1 MHDRKCST
9 SELHPWPPSSI
20 FCVCMWKMKFKV
32 GCHSTGHTVY
42 LLLRKS
48 LSVSLELYIRLHWL
62 ASKPQRALCLQCP
75 CTNYKQVIF
84 LMGFWGLNSD
94 PQAWMASTLPTELFS
109 QQPKNYFIDFVLKLL
124 CSLISHSL
132 PHFFLCPLSIFSL
145 SFPFYLYFL
154 PSPFILLF
162 FLTGSYYESQASLV
176 LEITPQSS
184 NCWGHVYLIGQ
195 LVFLSVCGPKCA
207 LHSFLNRGIN
217 TF

>member
-1 MHDRKCST
+1 
-9 SELHPWPPSSI
+9 
-20 FCVCMWKMKFKV
+20 
-32 GCHSTGHTVY
+32 
-42 LLLRKS
+42 
-48 LSVSLELYIRLHWL
+48 
-62 ASKPQRALCLQCP
+62 
-75 CTNYKQVIF
+75 
-84 LMGFWGLNSD
+84 MGFWGLNSD

-132 PHFFLCPLSIFSL
+132 PHFFLCPLSILPL
-145 SFPFYLYFL
+145 SFPFFLYFL

-184 NCWGHVYLIGQ
+184 NSWGRVYLIGQ

-217 TF
+217 TFKKICSFPVLNSTIKFKVLSEFQVFPNICLTCLACL